1 MSQVWGTIMRIIKLK
16 VMISC
21 FLITDDDKSL
31 FLFDRLSSF
40 FAESS
45 YYYFSSNELFPS
57 DLNLLWI
64 GIIDRTRNFERSLSI
79 QYFKNVNTFLEE
91 NAERRA
97 SRERFSNVSIK
108 EAFDFHKSLPTTG
121 PVRSDFMYSRSTK
134 FSTVNGPFGQRYFIS
149 RHRISQNREH
159 HRYFPNFYHPS
170 LRTCFQIFFI
180 RRNDDPLSTRQI
192 CVNNCFVAYF

>member
-1 MSQVWGTIMRIIKLK
+1 MRTIKLK

-64 GIIDRTRNFERSLSI
+64 GIIDRTRNFESSLSI

-91 NAERRA
+91 NAE
-97 SRERFSNVSIK
+97 
-108 EAFDFHKSLPTTG
+108 
-121 PVRSDFMYSRSTK
+121 
-134 FSTVNGPFGQRYFIS
+134 
-149 RHRISQNREH
+149 
-159 HRYFPNFYHPS
+159 
-170 LRTCFQIFFI
+170 
-180 RRNDDPLSTRQI
+180 
-192 CVNNCFVAYF
+192 